1 MKKLVKRVEIYIAE
15 DGKEFFN
22 MTDCLFYE
30 NHDMI
35 EERKKKWINRQY
47 NDFYNNQTAW
57 ARGQGIHE
65 VKDFTIVGNF
75 SIYKNIIDGHV
86 VITNL
91 RTGRSGKAV
100 CSNIRFFNH
109 RVGTAIAWA
118 RYKGEEIPEYI

>member
-15 DGKEFFN
+15 DGRKFLN

-30 NHDMI
+30 SHDMI
-35 EERKKKWINRQY
+35 KERKKKWVDRQY
-47 NDFYNNQTAW
+47 NDFYNNRTAW
-57 ARGQGIHE
+57 AKGRIIHE
-65 VKDFTIVGNF
+65 VERFTIVGNF
-75 SIYKNIIDGHV
+75 SIYCDMIDGHV

-100 CSNIRFFNH
+100 CSNPRFFNH
-109 RVGTAIAWA
+109 KIGTAIAWA